1 MEVDHDDYTTRLER
15 RLQRERAARRA
26 AEAIVEGSTREL
38 FLRAERLRLLETIAV
53 ACNLGQDTDVALKT
67 ALEQVCGFTGWPVG
81 HAYMR
86 KPGRRAAMASTRLWW
101 AKDTEDAA
109 DFCTVSESIAFT
121 AGVGLPGRVM
131 AERVPIWIPDVTV
144 VDNFPRADDA
154 RRCGLRAAFAFPVM
168 VGREVAAV
176 LEFFSYKVSEP
187 DEAILRTMAQ
197 IGVQLGRVIER
208 SRAEADARARNAK
221 LERMVKE
228 AEAQRGAAEAA
239 NRAKSA
245 FLAVTSH
252 EVRTPLNAVLGLT
265 EGLARTPLSPKQQG
279 LVDGVRES
287 GGMLLRLL
295 NAVLDLAQIEAGKM
309 SAHMGTFDLA
319 GAMDAVGRVWTPRAR
334 EMGVDLVVDL
344 AGLPDDCALVSDKGK
359 VEQTMVNL
367 LSNALKFSPQGSEL
381 VLAVSAQ
388 RNRNRYQVRV
398 EIIDQGPGV
407 SPEDRARIF
416 EAFEQTDSGRQVGGT
431 GLGLAICAGNMAS
444 LGGTIGQDETPDGR
458 CRFWFEFPAEAG
470 AAVQDVDPVDVLEAS
485 MDRPLR
491 VLAAED
497 NAANRQVLQVLL
509 EPLGVEL
516 TLVEDGLA
524 AVEAVQVNAFD
535 LILMDANMPRM
546 DGAEAVRAIRA
557 LGGLPREM
565 PIYMLTA
572 NVFAEDVSRYR
583 AAGVDGVLK
592 KPIEVGELFA
602 ALAGAAARIE
612 PPEMLEKAG

>member
-197 IGVQLGRVIER
+197 
-208 SRAEADARARNAK
+208 
-221 LERMVKE
+221 
-228 AEAQRGAAEAA
+228 RGAAEAA

-319 GAMDAVGRVWTPRAR
+319 GAMNAVGRVWTPRAK

-565 PIYMLTA
+565 PIFMLTA

-602 ALAGAAARIE
+602 ALAGAAARVE
-612 PPEMLEKAG
+612 PLESLQLTG

>member
-53 ACNLGQDTDVALKT
+53 ACNLGQDADAALKT

-86 KPGRRAAMASTRLWW
+86 RRGRRVVMASTRLWW
-101 AKDTEDAA
+101 AKDNEDSA
-109 DFCTVSESIAFT
+109 DFCAQSESMTFT

-131 AERVPIWIPDVTV
+131 AEKTPVWIPDVTIA
-144 VDNFPRADDA
+144 DNFLRTEAA
-154 RRCGLRAAFAFPVM
+154 ERCGLRAAFAFPVM

-176 LEFFSYKVSEP
+176 LEFFSYKVAEP

-208 SRAEADARARNAK
+208 SRAEAEARARNAR

-228 AEAQRGAAEAA
+228 AEAQRVAAEAA

-309 SAHMGTFDLA
+309 SAHMGTFDLG
-319 GAMDAVGRVWTPRAR
+319 GAMDAVGRVWTPRAK

-344 AGLPDDCALVSDKGK
+344 AGLPDDCVLVSDKGK
-359 VEQTMVNL
+359 IEQTMVNL
-367 LSNALKFSPQGSEL
+367 LSNALKFSPEGSEL

-388 RNRNRYQVRV
+388 RTRNRYQVRV

-407 SPEDRARIF
+407 SAEDRARIF

-444 LGGTIGQDETPDGR
+444 LGGTIGQDEAPDGR
-458 CRFWFEFPAEAG
+458 CRFWFEFPAEVG
-470 AAVQDVDPVDVLEAS
+470 ASVADVDPVDALEAS

-565 PIYMLTA
+565 PIFMLTA

-602 ALAGAAARIE
+602 ALAGAAARVD
-612 PPEMLEKAG
+612 PPEALAQAV

>member
-1 MEVDHDDYTTRLER
+1 ME
-15 RLQRERAARRA
+15 
-26 AEAIVEGSTREL
+26 
-38 FLRAERLRLLETIAV
+38 
-53 ACNLGQDTDVALKT
+53 
-67 ALEQVCGFTGWPVG
+67 
-81 HAYMR
+81 
-86 KPGRRAAMASTRLWW
+86 STRLWW
-101 AKDTEDAA
+101 ARDGVEAA
-109 DFCTVSESIAFT
+109 EFSALSEAITFT
-121 AGVGLPGRVM
+121 AGVGLPGQVM
-131 AERVPIWIPDVTV
+131 AEKAPVWISDVTAA
-144 VDNFPRADDA
+144 DNFLRAEA
-154 RRCGLRAAFAFPVM
+154 AERCGLRAAFAFPVM

-176 LEFFSYKVSEP
+176 LEFFSHKVAEP

-228 AEAQRGAAEAA
+228 AEAQRVAAEAA

-265 EGLARTPLSPKQQG
+265 EGLARTPLSSKQQG

-309 SAHMGTFDLA
+309 SAHMGAFDLRS
-319 GAMDAVGRVWTPRAR
+319 AMDAVGRVWTPRAK
-334 EMGVDLVVDL
+334 EMGVDLIVDL
-344 AGLPDDCALVSDKGK
+344 SGLPEDCALVSDKGK
-359 VEQTMVNL
+359 VEQTLVNL
-367 LSNALKFSPQGSEL
+367 LSNALKFSPAGGEL
-381 VLAVSAQ
+381 VLVVSA
-388 RNRNRYQVRV
+388 RRTRNRYQVRV

-444 LGGTIGQDETPDGR
+444 LGGTIGQDEAPDGR
-458 CRFWFEFPAEAG
+458 CRFWFEFPADAG
-470 AAVQDVDPVDVLEAS
+470 TAVEDVDPVEVLEAS

-509 EPLGVEL
+509 DPFDMEL

-524 AVEAVQVNAFD
+524 ALEAVQVNAFD

-546 DGAEAVRAIRA
+546 DGATAVRASRA
-557 LGGLPREM
+557 LGGRSSEM
-565 PIYMLTA
+565 PIFMLTA
-572 NVFAEDVSRYR
+572 IVFAEDVRRYR

-602 ALAGAAARIE
+602 ALAGAAARIDS
-612 PPEMLEKAG
+612 PAPLEQAG

>member
-1 MEVDHDDYTTRLER
+1 MQADREYLDRLERLER

-53 ACNLGQDTDVALKT
+53 ACNLGQDPEAALKT

-81 HAYMR
+81 HALIR
-86 KPGRRAAMASTRLWW
+86 KRGRRVTMESTKLWW
-101 AKDTEDAA
+101 AKEGVDTA
-109 DFCTVSESIAFT
+109 DFCAVSESTVFT
-121 AGVGLPGRVM
+121 SGVGLPGRAM
-131 AERVPIWIPDVTV
+131 TEKTPIWISDITV
-144 VDNFPRADDA
+144 ADNFLRTEAA
-154 RRCGLRAAFAFPVM
+154 ERSGLRAAFAFPVM
-168 VGREVAAV
+168 VGQEVAAV
-176 LEFFSYKVSEP
+176 LEFFSYKVAEP

-208 SRAEADARARNAK
+208 SRAEAEARARNAK
-221 LERMVKE
+221 LERMVKA
-228 AEAQRGAAEAA
+228 AEAQRVAAEAA

-265 EGLARTPLSPKQQG
+265 EGLARTPLSSQQQA

-309 SAHMGTFDLA
+309 SAHLGTFDLR
-319 GAMDAVGRVWTPRAR
+319 GAMEAVSRVWTPRAK
-334 EMGVDLVVDL
+334 EVGVNLVVDL
-344 AGLPDDCALVSDKGK
+344 EGLPADCALVSDKGK
-359 VEQTMVNL
+359 VEQTLVNL
-367 LSNALKFSPQGSEL
+367 LSNALKFSPAGSEL
-381 VLAVSAQ
+381 VLAVSSQ
-388 RNRNRYQVRV
+388 RTRNRYQVRV

-470 AAVQDVDPVDVLEAS
+470 AAVNDADPVDVLEAS

-524 AVEAVQVNAFD
+524 AVEAVQVGAFD

-546 DGAEAVRAIRA
+546 DGVEAVRTIRA
-557 LGGLPREM
+557 LGGSSRAT
-565 PIYMLTA
+565 PIFMLTA
-572 NVFAEDVSRYR
+572 NVFAEDVGRYR
-583 AAGVDGVLK
+583 ASGVDGVLK
-592 KPIEVGELFA
+592 KPIEVSELFA
-602 ALAGAAARIE
+602 ALAGAAAQIE
-612 PPEMLEKAG
+612 PLALAG

>member
-1 MEVDHDDYTTRLER
+1 MDLEHDHLERLER

-38 FLRAERLRLLETIAV
+38 FLRAERLRLLETITV
-53 ACNLGQDTDVALKT
+53 ACNLSQDPDAALKA
-67 ALEQVCGFTGWPVG
+67 ALQEVCGFTGWPVG
-81 HAYMR
+81 HAFIR
-86 KPGRRAAMASTRLWW
+86 KRGRRAVMGSTGLWW
-101 AKDTEDAA
+101 TRDGVEAA
-109 DFCTVSESIAFT
+109 EFCTLSEEITFT
-121 AGVGLPGRVM
+121 AGVGLPGQVM
-131 AERVPIWIPDVTV
+131 AGKSPIWISDVTAA
-144 VDNFPRADDA
+144 DNFLRTEVAE
-154 RRCGLRAAFAFPVM
+154 RCGLRAAFAFPVM

-176 LEFFSYKVSEP
+176 LEFFSYKVAEP

-208 SRAEADARARNAK
+208 SRAEAEARARNAK

-228 AEAQRGAAEAA
+228 AEAQRVAAEAA

-309 SAHMGTFDLA
+309 SAHMGTFDLRS
-319 GAMDAVGRVWTPRAR
+319 AMDAVGRVWTPRAK
-334 EMGVDLVVDL
+334 EMGVDLIVDL
-344 AGLPDDCALVSDKGK
+344 DDLPDDCALVSDKGK
-359 VEQTMVNL
+359 VEQTLVNL
-367 LSNALKFSPQGSEL
+367 LSNALKFSPEGSEL
-381 VLAVSAQ
+381 VLGVGA
-388 RNRNRYQVRV
+388 RRTRNRYQVRV

-444 LGGTIGQDETPDGR
+444 LGGTIGQDEAPDGR

-470 AAVQDVDPVDVLEAS
+470 AAVQEVDPVEVLEET

-497 NAANRQVLQVLL
+497 NAANQQVLQVLL

-524 AVEAVQVNAFD
+524 ALEVVQVNAFD

-557 LGGLPREM
+557 LGGLHREM
-565 PIYMLTA
+565 PIFMLTA

-612 PPEMLEKAG
+612 PLEAMEMAV